1 MIMSAYVNDK
11 CIFSSLGSPAE
22 RAALCIGD
30 ELLEVNGMPLLTY
43 THMEVISTI
52 HKVKCM
58 KR

>member
-1 MIMSAYVNDK
+1 MYVNDR
-11 CIFSSLGSPAE
+11 CIFPSLGSPAE

-52 HKVKCM
+52 HKV
-58 KR
+58 